1 MRSKLLIST
10 SNELVRI
17 SPTNIVYISSDGNY
31 SALMQVDGESRML
44 SYQLGQLEKIF
55 GEQLGKESEIF
66 IRIGKGIIINRSY
79 IYYYQ
84 CTKTKIDTLRCCHI
98 PLCGNSVKRSIK
110 TIKRICRKGDERM
123 SEYKEIRDDQ
133 IRVIRG
139 ENPKKTLSR
148 KQWMIILSV
157 LIILLVGLIIWA
169 VANHKQNK
177 IQQLQ
182 EPEPALFEP
191 VEEPEPMPLQ
201 WLGNTPDSA
210 TIGYTEIKDTVIN
223 DIPIRIYIP
232 HNAELSLHIGRMNQK
247 DTTVIYAAQAAD
259 VRADNG
265 GIVGA
270 FVLKGEPKAWGLS
283 KKGYCASINGQVT
296 IGVADNSPLFE
307 QATEEGGYFF
317 RQYPLVSNGEIV
329 ENELK
334 GKSIRRG
341 ICERQGEIFMVET
354 GTTESFH
361 DFSQALVDLH
371 VNQAVYLVGSSAY
384 GWAVDKAGI
393 IHEFGDDNYYT
404 GRRKM
409 PKNTSYIVWRRK

>member
-1 MRSKLLIST
+1 
-10 SNELVRI
+10 
-17 SPTNIVYISSDGNY
+17 
-31 SALMQVDGESRML
+31 
-44 SYQLGQLEKIF
+44 
-55 GEQLGKESEIF
+55 
-66 IRIGKGIIINRSY
+66 
-79 IYYYQ
+79 
-84 CTKTKIDTLRCCHI
+84 
-98 PLCGNSVKRSIK
+98 
-110 TIKRICRKGDERM
+110 M

-133 IRVIRG
+133 IRVING
-139 ENPKKTLSR
+139 ENLKKKPSR
-148 KQWMIILSV
+148 TQWIIIISV
-157 LIILLVGLIIWA
+157 LTLLFVGIIIGALS
-169 VANHKQNK
+169 HYKKNK

-191 VEEPEPMPLQ
+191 IEEPEPVPIQ
-201 WLGNTPDSA
+201 WLGNAPDSSA
-210 TIGYTEIKDTVIN
+210 LGYMEIQDTLIN
-223 DIPIRIYIP
+223 DIPIRVYIP
-232 HNAELSLHIGRMNQK
+232 HNADLSLYIGRMNRK
-247 DTTVIYAAQAAD
+247 DTTVIFAAQAAD

-283 KKGYCASINGQVT
+283 KKGYCASINGQIT

-354 GTTESFH
+354 CTPESFH
-361 DFSQALVDLH
+361 DFSQALVDLK

-384 GWAVDKAGI
+384 GWAVDQTGTT
-393 IHEFGDDNYYT
+393 HEFGDDNYYT